1 MTIYRV
7 YVGRNE
13 YRIDVS
19 EKRLLVNGEP
29 IQANLI
35 ALNEVGAYLLRLGD
49 RKREI
54 QVSAEGKSVYSMTS
68 RGRRVIA
75 RVEKG
80 IGRLTNMA
88 RAVNENTI
96 IAPMPGL
103 VIDVLVHEGDR
114 VQNGQALVIMKSMK
128 MQMEMRAP
136 AAGTV
141 EKIFVAPQSQV
152 EKSAA
157 LVKMKEE

>member
-29 IQANLI
+29 VQANLI
-35 ALNEVGAYLLRLGD
+35 PLNEVGAYLLRLGD

-54 QVSAEGKSVYSMTS
+54 QVSTESKSIYSLTS

-80 IGRLTNMA
+80 LGKLTNKA
-88 RAVNENTI
+88 NTESKNTI
-96 IAPMPGL
+96 TAPMPGL
-103 VIDVLVHEGDR
+103 IINVLVKEGDQ
-114 VQNGQALVIMKSMK
+114 VGKDEPLVIMESMK

-136 AAGTV
+136 FAGSV
-141 EKIFVAPQSQV
+141 EKIFVESNAQV
-152 EKSAA
+152 EKGAS
-157 LVKMKEE
+157 LIKLEEA